1 MSTTENVHSHA
12 SLSTATVQLVPSS
25 ASNDVDTTNNIT
37 NDSDNNNTLEQQQQ
51 LDTRHRPSRSK
62 KISTAITTSRRL
74 SIMSLA
80 RKLRKPKST
89 SSTIEIGNTCHPYH
103 KRGKVMSNNTV
114 AGQNGDSA
122 HKRRHSNPD
131 CLQQRGV
138 EFSSSTTTPTS
149 SSLTKP
155 SAAAAAAAAA
165 GGGPTGGGEETTSED
180 TTDTET
186 PYEAE
191 ADPLTLMDSKTMI
204 DNLGDDPTSDELA
217 GIAAIRA
224 KEYIAECLSTEVS
237 SVVDRTMWE
246 VIPQFT
252 KMDLIVGQHLGKG
265 TFSDVFEVIASV
277 VEESEA
283 LTRESL
289 NLNSADL
296 DKRIKKKFHS
306 KEAHL
311 DKMGLDTSDATDS
324 TTIEHATKE
333 NEKPIPDLNSEDESP
348 PPPPQSNNIVDEGNL
363 PGRASRRHT
372 TELTSTN
379 QTRTSRTLAMKCLR
393 PQTRANMDQFM
404 IGVEDLV
411 NETAMLAS
419 LDHPNIIKL
428 HGRAGGCGSD
438 SFRLSDGFFILL
450 DRLRD
455 NLEDRIRSWK
465 KTLAANKKAASP
477 SMSQIKTA
485 CAIAD
490 ALSYLHSKNIVFR
503 DLKPANVGFN
513 STGVLKLFDFG
524 FAKCVTDP
532 EYPSLE
538 RSSSTTGSF
547 DNGNKS
553 EHTDDETQQ
562 QSSSPLLFERCG
574 TVRYMAP
581 EVGLDKG
588 YSLPADVYSFGILLW
603 EICSLK
609 KPFDTIKTTSD
620 FEKTVFTKG
629 ARPKL
634 SKDWHANLK
643 DVMTTC
649 WLTSSNDR
657 PSMNDVKR
665 NMQQLMQ
672 DREEGNMQR
681 QQQQQTGRRGSGD
694 RDGKASLFRKL
705 RRRST
710 LI

>member
-1 MSTTENVHSHA
+1 
-12 SLSTATVQLVPSS
+12 
-25 ASNDVDTTNNIT
+25 
-37 NDSDNNNTLEQQQQ
+37 
-51 LDTRHRPSRSK
+51 
-62 KISTAITTSRRL
+62 
-74 SIMSLA
+74 
-80 RKLRKPKST
+80 
-89 SSTIEIGNTCHPYH
+89 
-103 KRGKVMSNNTV
+103 
-114 AGQNGDSA
+114 
-122 HKRRHSNPD
+122 
-131 CLQQRGV
+131 
-138 EFSSSTTTPTS
+138 
-149 SSLTKP
+149 
-155 SAAAAAAAAA
+155 
-165 GGGPTGGGEETTSED
+165 
-180 TTDTET
+180 
-186 PYEAE
+186 
-191 ADPLTLMDSKTMI
+191 MDS
-204 DNLGDDPTSDELA
+204 N
-217 GIAAIRA
+217 
-224 KEYIAECLSTEVS
+224 
-237 SVVDRTMWE
+237 
-246 VIPQFT
+246 
-252 KMDLIVGQHLGKG
+252 
-265 TFSDVFEVIASV
+265 
-277 VEESEA
+277 
-283 LTRESL
+283 
-289 NLNSADL
+289 
-296 DKRIKKKFHS
+296 
-306 KEAHL
+306 
-311 DKMGLDTSDATDS
+311 ATDS
-324 TTIEHATKE
+324 TSIEHAKK
-333 NEKPIPDLNSEDESP
+333 NEKPVPDLNSEVEYP
-348 PPPPQSNNIVDEGNL
+348 PAPQSSVVDEGNL
-363 PGRASRRHT
+363 PSRASRRHT

-428 HGRAGGCGSD
+428 HGRAGGCGAD

-455 NLEDRIRSWK
+455 SLEDRIRSWK

-477 SMSQIKTA
+477 SMSQIRTA

-538 RSSSTTGSF
+538 RSSSTIGSF

-553 EHTDDETQQ
+553 EHTNDETKQ
-562 QSSSPLLFERCG
+562 QSPPLLYERCG

-634 SKDWHANLK
+634 SKDWHGDLK
-643 DVMTTC
+643 DVMTNC
-649 WLTSSNDR
+649 WSTSSNDR

-672 DREEGNMQR
+672 DREEGAVQS
-681 QQQQQTGRRGSGD
+681 QQQQTGRRGSGD
-694 RDGKASLFRKL
+694 HDGKASLFRKL